1 MSFNRLES
9 NRAVKSGFKW
19 IVCFDFQVTM
29 VPYDSLKFSS
39 IFVSDSVYSRH
50 KEIMF
55 LPLYQGT
62 DRD

>member
-9 NRAVKSGFKW
+9 NRAVESGFKW

-39 IFVSDSVYSRH
+39 IFVSVSVYSMH
-50 KEIMF
+50 KEMMF